1 MSMFHIIRSFPL
13 TGNVALANGHLAKLA
28 NIEEKKLMQDYP
40 DIENYDEKLAEISAR
55 REKVHSL
62 IPLKECST
70 T

>member
-1 MSMFHIIRSFPL
+1 M
-13 TGNVALANGHLAKLA
+13 ANGHLAELT